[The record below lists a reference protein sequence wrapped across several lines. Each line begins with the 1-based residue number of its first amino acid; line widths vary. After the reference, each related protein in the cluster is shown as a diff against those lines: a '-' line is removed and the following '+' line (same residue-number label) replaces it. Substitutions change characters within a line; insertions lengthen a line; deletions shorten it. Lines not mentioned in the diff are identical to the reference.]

1 VAQKRRT
8 ALGDVLFPVEMRHV
22 YFCSDDS
29 PKPAEQTDLFGEGE
43 TKSYHRIPH
52 FKAVVDVERNNVFSV
67 VTEGY
72 RLVLNEEA
80 IKLGEEC
87 FKTVFSQGT
96 AQGMEVFNITS
107 PKTRSFCHVDFIHK
121 GSSFEPWAG
130 DKWVPFLRVT
140 NSYNRT
146 KPLGF
151 DVGFCRWICTNG
163 LVFGEKSIRV
173 RYVHTKGAVK
183 KTTEFHTTFG
193 ELKTLEK
200 QFIEK
205 LHNLKR
211 FYVPEKEM
219 LPLLLKVFRVRVGQ
233 EDLSKPKRREQLLA
247 LRENVTSL
255 TRKYFDD
262 IGPNGYAA
270 LNVLTDFASRPEVYI
285 SPETVINQLQK
296 RSGDWVEGFITEIKQ
311 DSFNFDTYMGEY
323 RESARVLSASH

>member
-1 VAQKRRT
+1 
-8 ALGDVLFPVEMRHV
+8 
-22 YFCSDDS
+22 
-29 PKPAEQTDLFGEGE
+29 
-43 TKSYHRIPH
+43 
-52 FKAVVDVERNNVFSV
+52 VFSV
-67 VTEGY
+67 VTNGY

-80 IKLGEEC
+80 IKLGEGC
-87 FKTVFSQGT
+87 FKTVFSRGT

-107 PKTRSFCHVDFIHK
+107 PKTRSFCHVDFIHE

-183 KTTEFHTTFG
+183 ETTEFHTTFG

-211 FYVPEKEM
+211 FYVPDQEM
-219 LPLLLKVFRVRVGQ
+219 LPLLLKVFRVRVGH
-233 EDLSKPKRREQLLA
+233 EELSKPKRREQLLA
-247 LRENVTSL
+247 LRDNVTAL

-270 LNVLTDFASRPEVYI
+270 LNVLTDFASRPGVYI

-311 DSFNFDTYMGEY
+311 DSFDFDTYLGEY